1 MEKSKPSS
9 SNSFDAKKPRFTLF
23 PKLPIELRLKIWKES
38 YEPRIIELR
47 FAQKWNMCRY
57 DFIIP
62 KFPPVL
68 HVNKEAR
75 LESLKYYKFS
85 FKHRHCRRPVLFN
98 FSIDTLHI
106 RDCTPD
112 GQSMLGRQNTMR
124 ILPDKEKV
132 QKLSVTFGAFRI
144 SSLGGG
150 IPSAPVILLFP
161 ALKEVTVC
169 SPITESIDFQ
179 QDGEFYLHSHLG
191 KCVRVS
197 DASSCFPKNSKLTL
211 TPESGAQPISN
222 IIESFFRF
230 EKSLVD
236 DFLHNLR
243 SGEWGGT
250 KWQEPSFGYR
260 GLCLKGFS
268 HSHELF
274 YCPPRQK
281 YNRRTRRHTYDSD
294 EELPRRHDYGEV

>member
-1 MEKSKPSS
+1 MRKKTFTLTRSPDHSAVMEQSNPSS

-106 RDCTPD
+106 RDYTPGD
-112 GQSMLGRQNTMR
+112 QSLLGRQNTMR

-132 QKLSVTFGAFRI
+132 QKLSVTSGAFRI
-144 SSLGGG
+144 SSSGGG

-169 SPITESIDFQ
+169 SPITESLYFQ
-179 QDGEFYLHSHLG
+179 QDGELYLQSHLG
-191 KCVRVS
+191 KCVRAS
-197 DASSCFPKNSKLTL
+197 DASSCFPKNSKLAL
-211 TPESGAQPISN
+211 TPESGSQPISN

-230 EKSLVD
+230 EKALWTTFCITCAMV
-236 DFLHNLR
+236 N
-243 SGEWGGT
+243 
-250 KWQEPSFGYR
+250 
-260 GLCLKGFS
+260 
-268 HSHELF
+268 
-274 YCPPRQK
+274 
-281 YNRRTRRHTYDSD
+281 
-294 EELPRRHDYGEV
+294 GEVPSGKSQASATEVSA